1 MSAFHS
7 TKIPVWNFGNSL
19 CLMERY
25 IWYIFGY
32 CSCKQD
38 TKERNNFVIW
48 KGTFQSD
55 RPKWLDQSKWNTF
68 TTVATTYFCPRGG
81 KLSPP
86 SSPLLPFFSRGYLK
100 DCGKLTKWNIH
111 SKMGCHY
118 LWPCWFAC
126 VAMDY
131 WLKQHNMGWQYLK
144 QVRCRNGKQ
153 KWNNKHGEML

>member
-7 TKIPVWNFGNSL
+7 TKIPVWNFWNSL

-55 RPKWLDQSKWNTF
+55 RPKWIDQSKWNTF

-86 SSPLLPFFSRGYLK
+86 PPRPSLFFQGGIWKIAVNLQSEIFIP
-100 DCGKLTKWNIH
+100 KWAVIISDH
-111 SKMGCHY
+111 AGSLALQWITG
-118 LWPCWFAC
+118 
-126 VAMDY
+126 
-131 WLKQHNMGWQYLK
+131 
-144 QVRCRNGKQ
+144 
-153 KWNNKHGEML
+153 WNNTIWADRT